1 MGNVIYVNKPSGMS
15 SFDVCYKLR
24 KVFNTKRIGHTG
36 TLDPNANGVMIILVN
51 EATKASQ
58 FLVSDTKQYRTRVLF
73 GIETDTLDI
82 DGKIIRK
89 EDYLLPN
96 EEEIESILNSFLGES
111 KQEVPLTSAKKI
123 DGKKL
128 YQYQLEGKEVKLPII
143 DINVSEIELNEIH
156 DDGFTFT
163 CNVSSGT
170 YIRSLVR
177 DILSKL
183 EIIGTVS
190 ELTRTKID
198 DISLDECDNLNDVIN
213 GKYTNHSLFDVLSK
227 RYKIYEIED
236 VEHIKNGKPLKINDE
251 EEYILIASNSNAI
264 AMYRKDNNLYRSA
277 RGLW

>member
-36 TLDPNANGVMIILVN
+36 TLDPNANGVMIILVD

-96 EEEIESILNSFLGES
+96 EEKIESVLNSFLGES

-143 DINVSEIELNEIH
+143 DINVSKIELNEMH
-156 DDGFTFT
+156 NDGFTFT

-227 RYKIYEIED
+227 RYKTYEIEN
-236 VEHIKNGKPLKINDE
+236 VEHIKNGKPLEIKDQ
-251 EEYILIASNSNAI
+251 EEYLLITNRNNAI